1 MYKNKKQKQKNMNI
15 VTNNEVVLHDGFS
28 ATGVMIIDH
37 DGYVGMATTTP
48 NAILIVLPQ
57 DPGPEVTPQCFC
69 DAGPEMIYEDLP
81 ALVE

>member
-1 MYKNKKQKQKNMNI
+1 MNI

-37 DGYVGMATTTP
+37 DGYVGIGMGITTP
-48 NAILIVLPQ
+48 TDILIVLPQ